1 MGRPAFNTL
10 EAARRTL
17 ARFIREYKQTPDTER
32 EHAAFRNV
40 VYAFSILLSF
50 FKAETDADLLQRVEA
65 LEKLVK
71 EGGYRN
77 AQKPN

>member
-65 LEKLVK
+65 LEKLVT

-77 AQKPN
+77 AQKPS

>member
-50 FKAETDADLLQRVEA
+50 FKAEQAEDLERRISE
-65 LEKLVK
+65 LEKLVT
-71 EGGYRN
+71 EGGYKH
-77 AQKPN
+77 AQKPS

>member
-17 ARFIREYKQTPDTER
+17 ARIIREYKQTPDTER

-65 LEKLVK
+65 LEKLVT

-77 AQKPN
+77 AQKPS